1 MSNQTENG
9 HGFPARPCSADLLRS
24 EAERIRGIR
33 EKADKESDHL
43 SALAWALNIS
53 AAWLD
58 SMSAPE
64 RQTRF
69 LRCDLPA
76 GEEIGRLRRAA
87 QAVVDRWN
95 SPLWKDVGPT
105 AEVIYKLRDLLPNVR
120 RQVSLAGGKGESQ
133 GMGVKAHSGCS
144 AASIPC
150 A

>member
-1 MSNQTENG
+1 MKTDIENTKDAAG
-9 HGFPARPCSADLLRS
+9 ADSSPSLCSADLLRS

-58 SMSAPE
+58 SLSAPE

-76 GEEIGRLRRAA
+76 GEEIDRLRRAA

-95 SPLWKDVGPT
+95 TPLWKDVGPT
-105 AEVIYKLRDLLPNVR
+105 AEVIYRLRDLLPNSGDQR
-120 RQVSLAGGKGESQ
+120 PLAGKE
-133 GMGVKAHSGCS
+133 AHE
-144 AASIPC
+144 
-150 A
+150 